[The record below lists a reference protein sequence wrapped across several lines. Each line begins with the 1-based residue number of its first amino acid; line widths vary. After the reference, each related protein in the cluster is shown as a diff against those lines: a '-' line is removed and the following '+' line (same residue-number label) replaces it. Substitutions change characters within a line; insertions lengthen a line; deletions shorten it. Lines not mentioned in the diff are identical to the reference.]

1 MRMHRSAI
9 AGALGAA
16 LALAAVAPARG
27 APPAA
32 RPAAPSLAGKLLV
45 ARPEMGDPRFSRT
58 VVLIVRHDAGGA
70 LGFVVNRPAE
80 EVSVAT
86 LLRRLGLEPGDA
98 RGTLRMHY
106 GGPVSPG
113 SVFVLHSADWRGE
126 ATQEV
131 ADGIGLTA
139 TPDVLR
145 ALGAGKGPR
154 RATLLLSCSGWA
166 PGQLEREL
174 TAGAWIAVPADPAL
188 VFEGDPD
195 ARWRRALARR
205 EFEL

>member
-1 MRMHRSAI
+1 
-9 AGALGAA
+9 
-16 LALAAVAPARG
+16 
-27 APPAA
+27 
-32 RPAAPSLAGKLLV
+32 
-45 ARPEMGDPRFSRT
+45 MGDPRFSRT

-80 EVSVAT
+80 EVPVVT

-113 SVFVLHSADWRGE
+113 SVFVLHSAEWRGE
-126 ATQEV
+126 GTQAV
-131 ADGIGLTA
+131 ADGIALTG

-166 PGQLEREL
+166 PGQLEREMK
-174 TAGAWIAVPADPAL
+174 AGAWIAVPADPAL

>member
-1 MRMHRSAI
+1 MRLHRTAI
-9 AGALGAA
+9 AGTLGVA
-16 LALAAVAPARG
+16 LALAAALPARG

-32 RPAAPSLAGKLLV
+32 RPAVPSLAGKLLV
-45 ARPEMGDPRFSRT
+45 ARPEMGDPRFART
-58 VVLIVRHDAGGA
+58 VVLLVRHDAGGA

-80 EVSVAT
+80 EVSVAS
-86 LLRRLGLEPGDA
+86 LLRRLGLEPGEA

-113 SVFVLHSADWRGE
+113 SVFVLHSAEWRGE
-126 ATQEV
+126 GTQDV
-131 ADGIGLTA
+131 AEGIALTG

-166 PGQLEREL
+166 PGQLEREMK
-174 TAGAWIAVPADPAL
+174 AGAWIAVPADPGL